1 MAKRA
6 TPVKA
11 AGKAKPAATN
21 TPPSEKSGPVD
32 ETLSSTGRGEALVGE
47 TLAPQQAQDAP
58 GQQAQPAP
66 VEGAPASV
74 NPDGSHADGDG
85 PVRDAPEAGQV
96 TEVGSA
102 AAASVTASHPAGAL
116 IDEARVARG
125 PTDDAPKIRAP
136 DEPIRLTYPVL
147 SPLRRDGQRY
157 SPDDPDTN
165 TIELTEAEAE
175 TLIAIGVL
183 GETIS

>member
-1 MAKRA
+1 MAKVTT
-6 TPVKA
+6 TPKA

-47 TLAPQQAQDAP
+47 ILAP
-58 GQQAQPAP
+58 QQAQPAP

-74 NPDGSHADGDG
+74 NPGGSHADGDG

-96 TEVGSA
+96 SEDGSA
-102 AAASVTASHPAGAL
+102 AATSNTASHPAGPL
-116 IDEARVARG
+116 IEAARAARG
-125 PTDDAPKIRAP
+125 PADDTSGTDTPFA
-136 DEPIRLTYPVL
+136 PIRLSYPVL
-147 SPLRRDGQRY
+147 SPLRRDGTRY
-157 SPDDPDTN
+157 SPDDPEAS

-183 GETIS
+183 GESLN